1 MTSPGR
7 VTVAMSGGVDSSV
20 AAGLLLEAGYEV
32 IGATLRLRA
41 CREARAS
48 RSCCGFNGVTN
59 ARAVAGHL
67 GIPHY
72 IIECTEAF
80 ERQVL
85 RPAWDEYARGR
96 TPSPCLPCNELI
108 KFGRLLD
115 WARQIGVPQVATGH
129 YARLGVDADGR
140 PTLLRGADAVK
151 DQVYFLAGLD
161 VATLRAVLFPIGE
174 LTKPE
179 VRAHARRLG
188 LPTAESPESQDAC
201 FVDSGP
207 DALPF
212 AEVLRCRF
220 GAEPQAGPIVD
231 TAGVTV
237 GEHRGVHLFTVGQR
251 RGLGLRTAKRYWVA
265 AIDAAA
271 ATVVVTDDLRAID
284 RRRFVARDATWIDG
298 RPLAGPRPCRV
309 QVRSQHAGVDA
320 TVEPL
325 GEEPGA
331 VAVECAAPVRAITPG
346 QAAVFFDGPRVLGR
360 GWIHAVE

>member
-1 MTSPGR
+1 MTSLGR
-7 VTVAMSGGVDSSV
+7 IAVAMSGGVDSSV
-20 AAGLLLEAGYEV
+20 AAGLLLEAGHEV
-32 IGATLRLRA
+32 IGATLRLRP
-41 CREARAS
+41 CREARES
-48 RSCCGFNGVTN
+48 RSCCGFEGVTR

-80 ERQVL
+80 EHQVL
-85 RPAWDEYARGR
+85 RPAWGEYARGR
-96 TPSPCLPCNELI
+96 TPSPCLPCNERI

-115 WARQIGVPQVATGH
+115 WTRQIGIPQVATGH
-129 YARLGVDADGR
+129 YAQIGVDADGS
-140 PTLLRGADAVK
+140 PTLLRGADAAK
-151 DQVYFLAGLD
+151 DQAYFLAGLD
-161 VATLRAVLFPIGE
+161 ATSLSVALFPIGR
-174 LTKPE
+174 LSKLE

-201 FVDSGP
+201 FVDLGP

-212 AEVLRCRF
+212 AEMLRCRF
-220 GAEPQAGPIVD
+220 EAESQAGAIVD
-231 TAGVTV
+231 TAGRAV

-265 AIDAAA
+265 SIDAGT
-271 ATVVVTDDLRAID
+271 ATVVVTDEVREID
-284 RRRFVARDATWIDG
+284 RRRFVARDTTWIDG
-298 RPLAGPRPCRV
+298 RALAGPRPCRV

-320 TVEPL
+320 TVAPL
-325 GEEPGA
+325 GVEPGA
-331 VAVECAAPVRAITPG
+331 VAVECAEPVRAITPG